1 MTAVS
6 GAADSAISKIHAF
19 EKFGSILGLERMTIL
34 MDLLGNP
41 QDDLR
46 VIHVA
51 GTNGKGSICR
61 YLYCAL
67 QAAGYK
73 TGLYISPF
81 IEVFNE
87 RIEAGGEMISDE
99 DLAKYTDRVLEQ
111 VKVMTDAGHQSPTE
125 FEVIT
130 AVAFLYYKEV
140 GCDFVVLEVGLGGRG
155 DSTNIVRNPLATVIA
170 SISFDHTDRLGNTIE
185 EIAAEKAGIL
195 KKGCPVITSCE
206 DEAALGVIRSK
217 AEELGCMYLETRDM
231 PYTVKEESLTG
242 YKFDV
247 SVNPKSTEC
256 CCGSGCCTFENL
268 EISMTGEHQIK
279 NLKAALAA
287 LCVLED
293 RGIIKMPA
301 EALYEGLKAA
311 KQPGRLEV
319 MKAGRIVTG
328 NVEDGLTIIIDGAHN
343 DDGARALTAAMERF
357 CLNPE
362 TVPGGVPAKI
372 LMGTGIL
379 ADKDVDA
386 VLGHFAR
393 IAKDF
398 VLTEPDNPRKMAAED
413 AARHMEAAGGQALII
428 ESDIETAVKA
438 AMEKAEAEGYDVLLF
453 AGSLYLIGA
462 VRGILR
468 RALESQNR

>member
-1 MTAVS
+1 MSGVTSAGDAV
-6 GAADSAISKIHAF
+6 SKIHAF

-34 MDLLGNP
+34 MELLGNP
-41 QDDLR
+41 QDDLK

-87 RIEAGGEMISDE
+87 RIEAGGAYISDE
-99 DLAKYTDRVLEQ
+99 DLAKYTDRVLAQ

-155 DSTNIVRNPLATVIA
+155 DSTNIVKNPLATVIA

-185 EIAAEKAGIL
+185 EIAAEKAGII
-195 KKGCPVITSCE
+195 KAGCPVITSCE
-206 DEAALGVIRSK
+206 DEAALGVIRAK

-231 PYTVKEESLTG
+231 RHNVRAESLTG
-242 YKFDV
+242 YMLDV
-247 SVNPKSTEC
+247 FVGRDRPD
-256 CCGSGCCTFENL
+256 GSFHTDAFGNL
-268 EISMTGEHQIK
+268 ELSMTGQHQIK
-279 NLKAALAA
+279 NVKAALAA

-293 RGIIKMPA
+293 RGHITMPTDA
-301 EALYEGLKAA
+301 FYDGIEAA

-319 MKAGRIVTG
+319 MKKGSAVTG
-328 NVEDGLTIIIDGAHN
+328 NSEDGLTVIIDGAHN
-343 DDGARALTAAMERF
+343 DDGARALTAAMDQF
-357 CLNPE
+357 CSGKH
-362 TVPGGVPAKI
+362 V

-386 VLGHFAR
+386 VLGHFAK
-393 IAKDF
+393 ITKDF
-398 VLTEPDNPRKMAAED
+398 VLTEPDNPRKMDAAE
-413 AARHMEAAGGQALII
+413 AAKHIEKQGGRALVVEA
-428 ESDIETAVKA
+428 DIETAVKA
-438 AMEKAEAEGYDVLLF
+438 ALEKAEAEDYDVLLF

-468 RALESQNR
+468 RTLNQ

>member
-1 MTAVS
+1 MSGVSSAGDAV
-6 GAADSAISKIHAF
+6 SKIHAF

-34 MDLLGNP
+34 MELLGNP
-41 QDDLR
+41 QDDLK

-87 RIEAGGEMISDE
+87 RIEAGGAYISDE

-155 DSTNIVRNPLATVIA
+155 DSTNIVKNPLATVIA

-185 EIAAEKAGIL
+185 EIAAEKAGII
-195 KKGCPVITSCE
+195 KAGCPVITSCE
-206 DEAALGVIRSK
+206 DEAALGVIRAK

-231 PYTVKEESLTG
+231 RHNVRAESLTG
-242 YKFDV
+242 YMLDV
-247 SVNPKSTEC
+247 FVGRDRPD
-256 CCGSGCCTFENL
+256 GSFHTDAFGNL
-268 EISMTGEHQIK
+268 ELSMTGQHQIK
-279 NLKAALAA
+279 NVKAALAA

-293 RGIIKMPA
+293 RGHITMPTDA
-301 EALYEGLKAA
+301 FYDGIEAA

-319 MKAGRIVTG
+319 MKKGSAVTG
-328 NVEDGLTIIIDGAHN
+328 NSEDGLTVIIDGAHN
-343 DDGARALTAAMERF
+343 DDGARALTAAMDQF
-357 CLNPE
+357 CSGKH
-362 TVPGGVPAKI
+362 V

-386 VLGHFAR
+386 VLGHFAK
-393 IAKDF
+393 ITKDF
-398 VLTEPDNPRKMAAED
+398 VLTEPDNPRKMDAAE
-413 AARHMEAAGGQALII
+413 AAHHIEKQGGRALII
-428 ESDIETAVKA
+428 EADIETAVKA
-438 AMEKAEAEGYDVLLF
+438 ALEKAEAENYDVLLF

-468 RALESQNR
+468 RTLNQ

>member
-1 MTAVS
+1 MSGVPGMS
-6 GAADSAISKIHAF
+6 GGAAGSAIDKIHAF

-34 MDLLGNP
+34 MELLGNP
-41 QDDLR
+41 QDDLK

-61 YLYCAL
+61 YLYCSL

-99 DLAKYTDRVLEQ
+99 DLAKYTDRVLAQ
-111 VKVMTDAGHQSPTE
+111 VKVMTDAGHDSPTE

-155 DSTNIVRNPLATVIA
+155 DSTNIVKNPLATVIA
-170 SISFDHTDRLGNTIE
+170 SISFDHMDRLGNTIE
-185 EIAAEKAGIL
+185 AIAAEKAGII
-195 KKGCPVITSCE
+195 KPGCPVITSCE
-206 DEAALGVIRSK
+206 DEAALGVIRAK

-231 PYTVKEESLTG
+231 VHKVKAESLTG
-242 YKFDV
+242 YLLDV
-247 SVNPKSTEC
+247 YIGRDRPDGNFHTDVF
-256 CCGSGCCTFENL
+256 GNL
-268 EISMTGEHQIK
+268 ELSMTGEHQIK
-279 NLKAALAA
+279 NVKAALAA

-293 RGIIKMPA
+293 RGMIKMPTDA
-301 EALYEGLKAA
+301 FYDGIEAAR
-311 KQPGRLEV
+311 QPGRLEV
-319 MKAGRIVTG
+319 MKKGSIVTG
-328 NVEDGLTIIIDGAHN
+328 KQEDGLTVIIDGAHN
-343 DDGARALTAAMERF
+343 DDGARALSAAMNRF
-357 CLNPE
+357 CSGE
-362 TVPGGVPAKI
+362 KI

-386 VLGHFAR
+386 VLGHFAEVT
-393 IAKDF
+393 KDF
-398 VLTEPDNPRKMAAED
+398 VLTEPDNPRKMDAAE
-413 AARHMEAAGGQALII
+413 AAKHIELQGGKALVIEA
-428 ESDIETAVKA
+428 DIEKAVKA
-438 AMEKAEAEGYDVLLF
+438 ALEKAEKENYSVLLF

-468 RALESQNR
+468 RALNQ

>member
-1 MTAVS
+1 MCGPSAAGDAV
-6 GAADSAISKIHAF
+6 SKIHAF

-34 MDLLGNP
+34 MELLGNP
-41 QDDLR
+41 QDDLK

-87 RIEAGGEMISDE
+87 RIEAGGQMISDE

-111 VKVMTDAGHQSPTE
+111 VRVMTDAGHQSPTE

-155 DSTNIVRNPLATVIA
+155 DSTNIVKNPLATVIA

-185 EIAAEKAGIL
+185 EIAAEKAGII
-195 KKGCPVITSCE
+195 KAGCPVITSCE
-206 DEAALGVIRSK
+206 DEVALGVIRAK

-231 PYTVKEESLTG
+231 VHKVREESLTG
-242 YKFDV
+242 YVLDV
-247 SVNPKSTEC
+247 YIGRDRPDGNFHTDVF
-256 CCGSGCCTFENL
+256 GGL
-268 EISMTGEHQIK
+268 GLSMTGEHQIK
-279 NLKAALAA
+279 NVKAALAA

-293 RGIIKMPA
+293 WGLIKMPTDA
-301 EALYEGLKAA
+301 FYDGIEAA

-319 MKAGRIVTG
+319 MKAEGP
-328 NVEDGLTIIIDGAHN
+328 TIIIDGAHN
-343 DDGARALTAAMERF
+343 DDGARALTAAMNRF
-357 CLNPE
+357 CSGKK
-362 TVPGGVPAKI
+362 V

-386 VLGHFAR
+386 VLGHFAE
-393 IAKDF
+393 ITKDF
-398 VLTEPDNPRKMAAED
+398 VLTEPDNPRKMDAAE
-413 AARHMEAAGGQALII
+413 AANHIEKQGGQALII
-428 ESDIETAVKA
+428 EADIEKAVNA
-438 AMEKAEAEGYDVLLF
+438 ALEKAEAEGYDILLF

-468 RALESQNR
+468 RALNQ

>member
-1 MTAVS
+1 MSGVSSAGDAV
-6 GAADSAISKIHAF
+6 SKIHAF

-34 MDLLGNP
+34 MELLGNP
-41 QDDLR
+41 QDDLK

-87 RIEAGGEMISDE
+87 RIEAGGAYISDE

-155 DSTNIVRNPLATVIA
+155 DSTNIVKNPLATVIA

-185 EIAAEKAGIL
+185 EIAAEKAGII
-195 KKGCPVITSCE
+195 KAGCPVITSCE
-206 DEAALGVIRSK
+206 DEAALGVIRAK

-231 PYTVKEESLTG
+231 RHNVRAESLTG
-242 YKFDV
+242 YMLDV
-247 SVNPKSTEC
+247 FVGRDRPD
-256 CCGSGCCTFENL
+256 GSFHTDAFGNL
-268 EISMTGEHQIK
+268 ELSMTGQHQIK
-279 NLKAALAA
+279 NVKAALAA

-293 RGIIKMPA
+293 RGHITMPTDA
-301 EALYEGLKAA
+301 FYDGIEAA

-319 MKAGRIVTG
+319 MKKGSAVTG
-328 NVEDGLTIIIDGAHN
+328 NSEDGLTVIIDGAHN
-343 DDGARALTAAMERF
+343 DDGARALTAAMNQF
-357 CLNPE
+357 CSGKH
-362 TVPGGVPAKI
+362 V

-386 VLGHFAR
+386 VLGHFAK
-393 IAKDF
+393 ITKDF
-398 VLTEPDNPRKMAAED
+398 VLTEPDNPRKMDAAE
-413 AARHMEAAGGQALII
+413 AAHHIEKQGGRALII
-428 ESDIETAVKA
+428 EADIETAVKA
-438 AMEKAEAEGYDVLLF
+438 ALEKAEAEDYDVLLF

-468 RALESQNR
+468 RTLNQ

>member
-1 MTAVS
+1 MSGVTSAGDAV
-6 GAADSAISKIHAF
+6 SKIHAF

-34 MDLLGNP
+34 MELLGNP
-41 QDDLR
+41 QDDLK

-87 RIEAGGEMISDE
+87 RIEAGGAYISDE
-99 DLAKYTDRVLEQ
+99 DLAKYTDRVLAQ

-155 DSTNIVRNPLATVIA
+155 DSTNIVKNPLATVIA

-185 EIAAEKAGIL
+185 EIAAEKAGII
-195 KKGCPVITSCE
+195 KAGCPVITSCE
-206 DEAALGVIRSK
+206 DEAALGVIRAK
-217 AEELGCMYLETRDM
+217 AEELGCMCLETRDM
-231 PYTVKEESLTG
+231 PYEVKDESLNG
-242 YKFDV
+242 YRFDV
-247 SVNPKSTEC
+247 RVDRKDPEDIEQMEWY
-256 CCGSGCCTFENL
+256 FDL

-279 NLKAALAA
+279 NLKAALAT
-287 LCVLED
+287 LCVLKD
-293 RGIIKMPA
+293 RGIIKMPTD
-301 EALYEGLKAA
+301 ALLEGLHEA

-319 MKAGRIVTG
+319 MKAGSLVTG
-328 NVEDGLTIIIDGAHN
+328 NPADGLTVIIDGAHN
-343 DDGARALTAAMERF
+343 DDGARALAAA
-357 CLNPE
+357 LNKFGLAAAE
-362 TVPGGVPAKI
+362 DGQLQST

-386 VLGHFAR
+386 VLGHFMK
-393 IAKDF
+393 ITGDF

-413 AARHMEAAGGQALII
+413 AAEHIRVLGGNVLTANG
-428 ESDIETAVKA
+428 DIEKAV
-438 AMEKAEAEGYDVLLF
+438 AMAYDLAKTCGYEALVF
-453 AGSLYLIGA
+453 AGSLYLIGT

-468 RALESQNR
+468 RMLQK

>member
-1 MTAVS
+1 MSGVTSAGDAV
-6 GAADSAISKIHAF
+6 SKIHAF
-19 EKFGSILGLERMTIL
+19 EKFGSILGLERMAIL
-34 MDLLGNP
+34 MELLGNP
-41 QDDLR
+41 QDDLK

-87 RIEAGGEMISDE
+87 RIEAGGAYISDE
-99 DLAKYTDRVLEQ
+99 DLAKYTDRVLAQ
-111 VKVMTDAGHQSPTE
+111 VRVMTDAGHQSPTE

-155 DSTNIVRNPLATVIA
+155 DSTNIVKNPLATVIA

-185 EIAAEKAGIL
+185 EIAAEKAGII
-195 KKGCPVITSCE
+195 KAGCPVITSCE
-206 DEAALGVIRSK
+206 DEAALGVIRAR

-231 PYTVKEESLTG
+231 RHNVRAESLTG
-242 YKFDV
+242 YMIDV
-247 SVNPKSTEC
+247 FIGRDRPD
-256 CCGSGCCTFENL
+256 GSFHTDAFGNL
-268 EISMTGEHQIK
+268 ELSMTGEHQIK
-279 NLKAALAA
+279 NVKAALAA

-293 RGIIKMPA
+293 RGHITMPTDA
-301 EALYEGLKAA
+301 FYDGIEAA

-319 MKAGRIVTG
+319 MKKGGTVTG
-328 NVEDGLTIIIDGAHN
+328 NPADGLTVIIDGAHN
-343 DDGARALTAAMERF
+343 DDGARALTAAMTRF

-362 TVPGGVPAKI
+362 TVPGGQPAKI

-386 VLGHFAR
+386 VLGHFAQ
-393 IAKDF
+393 ITKDF
-398 VLTEPDNPRKMAAED
+398 VLTEPDNPRKMAA
-413 AARHMEAAGGQALII
+413 AEAAKHIETQGGRALVV

>member
-1 MTAVS
+1 MNGVS
-6 GAADSAISKIHAF
+6 GADSAISKIHAF

-34 MDLLGNP
+34 MELLGNP
-41 QDDLR
+41 QDDLK

-87 RIEAGGEMISDE
+87 RIEVGGVYISDE
-99 DLAKYTDRVLEQ
+99 DLAKYTDRVLDK
-111 VKVMTDAGHQSPTE
+111 VRVMTDAGHPSPTE

-130 AVAFLYYKEV
+130 AVAFLYYKEQ
-140 GCDFVVLEVGLGGRG
+140 GCDYVVLEVGLGGRG
-155 DSTNIVRNPLATVIA
+155 DSTNIVKNPLATIIA

-185 EIAAEKAGIL
+185 EIAAEKAGII
-195 KKGCPVITSCE
+195 KPGCPVITSCE

-217 AEELGCMYLETRDM
+217 AEKLGCMYLETRNM
-231 PYTVKEESLTG
+231 PYTVKEESLIG

-247 SVNPKSTEC
+247 SIEWVRAGGVPHKST
-256 CCGSGCCTFENL
+256 FKDL
-268 EISMTGEHQIK
+268 EISMTGEHQIQ
-279 NLKAALAA
+279 NLKAALATLCILEDQGDITIPKAA
-287 LCVLED
+287 LC
-293 RGIIKMPA
+293 
-301 EALYEGLKAA
+301 EGLKAA
-311 KQPGRLEV
+311 TQPGRLEV
-319 MKAGRIVTG
+319 MKEGSLITG
-328 NVEDGLTIIIDGAHN
+328 KPEDGLTIIIDGAHN
-343 DDGARALTAAMERF
+343 DDGARALTAAMNQF
-357 CLNPE
+357 CSGSR
-362 TVPGGVPAKI
+362 V

-386 VLGHFAR
+386 VLGHFAQ
-393 IAKDF
+393 ITKDF
-398 VLTEPDNPRKMAAED
+398 VLTEPDNPRKMTAAE
-413 AARHMEAAGGQALII
+413 AAAHIEALGGQALLI
-428 ESDIETAVKA
+428 EADIETAVKA
-438 AMEKAEAEGYDVLLF
+438 ALEKAETEGIDVLLF

-468 RALESQNR
+468 RRLSC

>member
-1 MTAVS
+1 MSGVTSAGDAV
-6 GAADSAISKIHAF
+6 SKIHAF

-34 MDLLGNP
+34 MELLGNP
-41 QDDLR
+41 QDDLK

-67 QAAGYK
+67 QATGYK

-87 RIEAGGEMISDE
+87 RIEAGGAYISDE
-99 DLAKYTDRVLEQ
+99 DLAKYTDRVLAQ

-155 DSTNIVRNPLATVIA
+155 DSTNIVKKPLATVIA

-185 EIAAEKAGIL
+185 EIAAEKAGII
-195 KKGCPVITSCE
+195 KAGCPVITSCE
-206 DEAALGVIRSK
+206 DEAALGVIRAK
-217 AEELGCMYLETRDM
+217 AEELGCMYLETRNM
-231 PYTVKEESLTG
+231 RHNVKAESLTG
-242 YKFDV
+242 YMLDV
-247 SVNPKSTEC
+247 FIGRDRPD
-256 CCGSGCCTFENL
+256 GSFHTDAFGNL
-268 EISMTGEHQIK
+268 ELSMTGQHQIK
-279 NLKAALAA
+279 NVKAALAA

-293 RGIIKMPA
+293 RGHITMTTDAFYDGI
-301 EALYEGLKAA
+301 EAA

-319 MKAGRIVTG
+319 MKKGSAVTG
-328 NVEDGLTIIIDGAHN
+328 NSEDGLTVIIDGAHN
-343 DDGARALTAAMERF
+343 DDGARALTAAMNQF
-357 CLNPE
+357 CSGKR
-362 TVPGGVPAKI
+362 V

-386 VLGHFAR
+386 VLGHFAK
-393 IAKDF
+393 ITKDF
-398 VLTEPDNPRKMAAED
+398 VLTEPDNPRKMDAAE
-413 AARHMEAAGGQALII
+413 AAQHIEKQGGRALMIEA
-428 ESDIETAVKA
+428 DIERAVKA
-438 AMEKAEAEGYDVLLF
+438 ALEKAEAENYDVLLF

-468 RALESQNR
+468 RTLNQ

>member
-1 MTAVS
+1 MSGVPGMPGGPTA
-6 GAADSAISKIHAF
+6 GDAISKIHAF

-41 QDDLR
+41 QDDLK

-51 GTNGKGSICR
+51 GTNGKGSTCR
-61 YLYCAL
+61 YIYCAL

-87 RIEAGGEMISDE
+87 RIEAGGAYISDE
-99 DLAKYTDRVLEQ
+99 DLAKYTDRVLEK

-155 DSTNIVRNPLATVIA
+155 DSTNIVKNPLATVIA

-185 EIAAEKAGIL
+185 EIAAEKAGII
-195 KKGCPVITSCE
+195 KPGCPVITSCE
-206 DEAALGVIRSK
+206 DVAALGVIRAK
-217 AEELGCMYLETRDM
+217 AEELGCQYIETKDM
-231 PYTVKEESLTG
+231 PYTVKAEGLTG
-242 YKFDV
+242 YCFD
-247 SVNPKSTEC
+247 TEV
-256 CCGSGCCTFENL
+256 CGRTFENL
-268 EISMTGEHQIK
+268 QISMTGQHQIK
-279 NLKAALAA
+279 NLKGALAA
-287 LCVLED
+287 ICVLEEQ
-293 RGIIKMPA
+293 GAVCMPENA
-301 EALYEGLKAA
+301 IYEGLKAA

-319 MKAGRIVTG
+319 MKAGRAVTG
-328 NVEDGLTIIIDGAHN
+328 NEADGLTVIIDGAHN
-343 DDGARALTAAMERF
+343 DDGARALKSAVNGF
-357 CLNPE
+357 CA
-362 TVPGGVPAKI
+362 GKRI

-386 VLGHFAR
+386 VLGHFAE
-393 IAKDF
+393 IAEDF
-398 VLTEPDNPRKMAAED
+398 VLTEPDNPRKMNAAE
-413 AARHMEAAGGQALII
+413 AAVHMENVGGHAVVV
-428 ESDIETAVKA
+428 EADVEKAVKA
-438 AMEKAEAEGYDVLLF
+438 AMEKAEAEHYDVLLF

-468 RALESQNR
+468 RMLEVK

>member
-1 MTAVS
+1 MSGVSSAGDAV
-6 GAADSAISKIHAF
+6 SKIHAF

-34 MDLLGNP
+34 MELLGNP
-41 QDDLR
+41 QDDLK

-87 RIEAGGEMISDE
+87 RIEAGGAYISDE
-99 DLAKYTDRVLEQ
+99 DLAKYTDRVLAQ

-155 DSTNIVRNPLATVIA
+155 DSTNIVKNPLATVIA

-185 EIAAEKAGIL
+185 EIAAEKAGII

-206 DEAALGVIRSK
+206 DEAALGVIRAK
-217 AEELGCMYLETRDM
+217 AEELGCMYIETRTLPHTM
-231 PYTVKEESLTG
+231 KEESLTG
-242 YKFDV
+242 
-247 SVNPKSTEC
+247 SVFNVTVRRETPD
-256 CCGSGCCTFENL
+256 GVDIAENIHDI
-268 EISMTGEHQIK
+268 EISMTGQHQVK
-279 NLKAALAA
+279 NLKAALTT
-287 LCVLED
+287 LCVLKD
-293 RGIIKMPA
+293 RGIIEIPT
-301 EALYEGLKAA
+301 EALLSGLKAA

-319 MKAGRIVTG
+319 MKAGHLITG
-328 NVEDGLTIIIDGAHN
+328 RKEDGLTVIIDGAHN
-343 DDGARALTAAMERF
+343 DDGARALAAAMNQFGLCAAEEGMMER
-357 CLNPE
+357 
-362 TVPGGVPAKI
+362 V

-379 ADKDVDA
+379 ADKDVNA
-386 VLGHFAR
+386 VLGHFAE
-393 IAKDF
+393 ITKDF
-398 VLTEPDNPRKMAAED
+398 VLTEPDNPRKMAA
-413 AARHMEAAGGQALII
+413 AEAAAYVEQLGGNVLHTNADVKMAVEMAVTLA
-428 ESDIETAVKA
+428 ESCE
-438 AMEKAEAEGYDVLLF
+438 YDVLLF

-468 RALESQNR
+468 NMLEVK

>member
-1 MTAVS
+1 MSGVFSAGDAV
-6 GAADSAISKIHAF
+6 SKIHAF

-34 MDLLGNP
+34 MELLGNP
-41 QDDLR
+41 QDDLK

-87 RIEAGGEMISDE
+87 RIEAGGAYISDE

-155 DSTNIVRNPLATVIA
+155 DSTNIVKNPLATVIA

-185 EIAAEKAGIL
+185 EIAAEKAGII
-195 KKGCPVITSCE
+195 KAGCPVITSCE
-206 DEAALGVIRSK
+206 DEAALGVIRAK

-231 PYTVKEESLTG
+231 RHNVRAESLTG
-242 YKFDV
+242 YMLDV
-247 SVNPKSTEC
+247 FVGRDRPD
-256 CCGSGCCTFENL
+256 GSFHTDAFGNL
-268 EISMTGEHQIK
+268 ELSMTGQHQIK
-279 NLKAALAA
+279 NVKAALAA

-293 RGIIKMPA
+293 RGHITMPTDA
-301 EALYEGLKAA
+301 FYDGIEAA

-319 MKAGRIVTG
+319 MKKGSAVTG
-328 NVEDGLTIIIDGAHN
+328 NSEDGLTVIIDGAHN
-343 DDGARALTAAMERF
+343 DDGARALTAAMNQF
-357 CLNPE
+357 CSGKH
-362 TVPGGVPAKI
+362 V

-386 VLGHFAR
+386 VLGHFAK
-393 IAKDF
+393 ITKDF
-398 VLTEPDNPRKMAAED
+398 VLTEPDNPRKMDAAE
-413 AARHMEAAGGQALII
+413 AAHHIEKQGGRALII
-428 ESDIETAVKA
+428 EADIETAVKA
-438 AMEKAEAEGYDVLLF
+438 ALEKAEAEDYDVLLF

-468 RALESQNR
+468 RTLNQ